1 MRPADE
7 EVPTDMDPTQ
17 PRSRSLLPRGS
28 ADLSLRARLLAL
40 LCAAALLPM
49 GVIGAL
55 ESRTT
60 SGNLSTER
68 QAKFREIAYQV
79 SVGVDRVLAERF
91 GDTLAFAS
99 GDDAQSMDPRRI
111 TGWMR
116 TILPLYAPNYR
127 LLAVADARGRL
138 VAVQTADEGGRPN
151 PTPAGL
157 TGTDVGGEAWFQGA
171 ARGDLAEGTSFVDGP
186 APDRLLARAGDG
198 DTRTIGFSAPIRDA
212 RGRTV
217 GVWTSRFSFDVVEGM
232 TEELQQHLRA
242 NGLTGAQVTL
252 VAGDGVVLHASGGRP
267 ADGARLED
275 PVVRRALSP
284 GATGTAQTAALDG
297 GGGSV
302 LVGYHRSAAEGR
314 LAGLDWAVLVTQ
326 DAREATRPAAAAAR
340 RTVLLGLV
348 IAAIMVV
355 LAFLISGAVM
365 RRLREYSAFAGRVA
379 NGDLT
384 ARVSTSGAPE
394 LRELSGHLNDMAVNL
409 RHLSTEVR
417 GGAQGVGAAATEI
430 LATVSE
436 QGSSLTEQS
445 AAISQT
451 SATAEELRA
460 AAEHTAG
467 RAREV
472 AERAQAAS
480 KASDEGTDVVD
491 GIVAGMEE
499 IRERVEAI
507 AKDILAL
514 SEQTQQIGEITA
526 TVDDL
531 AEQSNLLAL
540 NATIEAARAGEQ
552 GRGFAVV
559 AAEVRNL
566 AELSRQGT
574 GQVRA
579 ILSDIQRATNEA
591 VLATEQGI
599 KVVERGR
606 GRAQRA
612 GEVIGQLGDTVR
624 DTAQAAQ
631 QIAAS
636 AHEQQVAVDQIAV
649 AMREI
654 NQATSQFVTGAS
666 DSRSAAEGLNGLAR
680 ELQLLTE
687 RYRVEVG

>member
-1 MRPADE
+1 
-7 EVPTDMDPTQ
+7 MDPSE
-17 PRSRSLLPRGS
+17 PRPRTLLPRTAS
-28 ADLSLRARLLAL
+28 LSLRSRLLAL

-55 ESRTT
+55 ESRAS
-60 SGNLSTER
+60 SGSLSTER
-68 QAKFREIAYQV
+68 AAKFREIAYEI
-79 SVGVDRVLAERF
+79 SAGIDRTLSERY

-99 GDDAQSMDPRRI
+99 SDDVRSMDAGRI
-111 TGWMR
+111 TARMR
-116 TILPLYAPNYR
+116 TVIPLYAPNYR
-127 LLAVADARGRL
+127 LLAVADRSGRL
-138 VAVQTADEGGRPN
+138 VAAQAADAAGRPV
-151 PTPAGL
+151 PAPAGL
-157 TGTDVGGEAWFQGA
+157 TGVDVADQAWFRGA
-171 ARGDLAEGTSFVDGP
+171 AGGDLAEGTTFVDGP
-186 APDRLLARAGDG
+186 ATDPLLARAGGSD
-198 DTRTIGFSAPIRDA
+198 RTIGFSAPVRDA
-212 RGRTV
+212 RGRLV
-217 GVWTSRFSFDVVEGM
+217 GVWTSRFDFNVVKGM
-232 TEELQQHLRA
+232 TEELQRHLRA
-242 NGLTGAQVTL
+242 NGLSGAEITL
-252 VAGDGVVLHASGGRP
+252 VDKDGVVPHASGGRP
-267 ADGARLED
+267 PDGTRLDD

-284 GATGTAQTAALDG
+284 GASGTGQTRALDG
-297 GGGSV
+297 GDGTV
-302 LVGYHRSAAEGR
+302 LVGWYRSIAQGR
-314 LAGLDWAVLVTQ
+314 LAGLGWAVLATE
-326 DAREATRPAAAAAR
+326 DAGEATRPAAAVVR

-348 IAAIMVV
+348 IAAVMVA

-365 RRLREYSAFAGRVA
+365 RRLREYSVFAGRVA
-379 NGDLT
+379 GGDLT
-384 ARVSTSGAPE
+384 ARVSTGGAPE
-394 LRELSGHLNDMAVNL
+394 LRELSGHLNDMAANL

-445 AAISQT
+445 AAISET

-480 KASDEGTDVVD
+480 KASEEGTEVVE
-491 GIVAGMEE
+491 GIVGGMEE

-666 DSRSAAEGLNGLAR
+666 DSRGAAEGLSGLAR

>member
-1 MRPADE
+1 
-7 EVPTDMDPTQ
+7 MDPSEA
-17 PRSRSLLPRGS
+17 RSRTLLPRGI
-28 ADLSLRARLLAL
+28 ANLSLRARLLAL

-55 ESRTT
+55 ESRAT
-60 SGNLSTER
+60 SESLSAER

-79 SVGVDRVLAERF
+79 SVGVDRILAERY
-91 GDTLAFAS
+91 GDAQALAS
-99 GDDAQSMDPRRI
+99 GDDARSMDPRRI
-111 TGWMR
+111 AAQMR
-116 TILPLYAPNYR
+116 TVLPLYAPNYR
-127 LLAVADARGRL
+127 LLAVADTRGRL
-138 VAVQTADEGGRPN
+138 VAAQAADAAGRPVA
-151 PTPAGL
+151 TPAGL
-157 TGTDVGGEAWFQGA
+157 TGADVADEAWFQA
-171 ARGDLAEGTSFVDGP
+171 TARGDLAEGTTFVDGP
-186 APDRLLARAGDG
+186 APDPLLARAGDG
-198 DTRTIGFSAPIRDA
+198 EVRTIGFSAPIKDA
-212 RGRTV
+212 RGRVV
-217 GVWTSRFSFDVVEGM
+217 GVWTSRFDFDVVESM
-232 TEELQQHLRA
+232 AEELQQHLHA
-242 NGLTGAQVTL
+242 DGLAGAAVVL
-252 VAGDGVVLHASGGRP
+252 VAKDGVVLHASGGRP
-267 ADGARLED
+267 ADGTRLDD
-275 PVVRRALSP
+275 PVVRRALTP
-284 GATGTAQTAALDG
+284 GASGTGQTGALDG
-297 GGGSV
+297 SEGTV
-302 LVGYHRSAAEGR
+302 LVGWYHSVAEGR
-314 LAGLDWAVLVTQ
+314 LAGLGWAVLVTE
-326 DAREATRPAAAAAR
+326 DARDATRPAAAVAR

-348 IAAIMVV
+348 IAAGMVA

-379 NGDLT
+379 GGDLT
-384 ARVSTSGAPE
+384 ARVSTGGAPE

-445 AAISQT
+445 AAISET

-480 KASDEGTDVVD
+480 KASDEGTDVVE

-666 DSRSAAEGLNGLAR
+666 DSRSAAEGLSGLAR